1 MTVRQLIEMLQT
13 IQNKDKLVY
22 YYDSIKQEIGFI
34 EDISQGIN
42 EVYLTTIMRKT
53 NEYSND

>member
-22 YYDSIKQEIGFI
+22 YYDEGADVSGLITGI
-34 EDISQGIN
+34 EHGM
-42 EVYLTTIMRKT
+42 TTLFLITRP
-53 NEYSND
+53 EED